1 MQRIQR
7 HWVSSAL
14 LAGLC
19 SSGLA
24 FADGDTSAQTR
35 PAQESSGKV
44 SADAKMGAKAEVNAS
59 TSTAPAPAPAAD
71 LSGYSVEQIKELQ
84 RQLAAR
90 GAYQGRVDGI
100 SGPMT
105 AAALRNFQIQQKLDT
120 SGGLNADTRDALGL
134 HWDRRPVSGRDDGVA
149 TTPIGTSAQTPPLQ
163 ANVGTPTTP
172 SMQLRSLDSER
183 AKGMQQRLREFGYYK
198 GEIDGVLGEQTRAA
212 LQSFFQD
219 QANLAARGVVNQAT
233 VSWFNGT
240 APSTEPSTRAVPPNQ

>member
-7 HWVSSAL
+7 HLVSSTL
-14 LAGLC
+14 LAGIFA
-19 SSGLA
+19 SGLA
-24 FADGDTSAQTR
+24 FADGDTSSQTR
-35 PAQESSGKV
+35 PAQESSGKA
-44 SADAKMGAKAEVNAS
+44 SADAKMGAKAEVKAS
-59 TSTAPAPAPAAD
+59 TSTTPAPTPAAD

-105 AAALRNFQIQQKLDT
+105 VAALRNFQIQQKLDT

-134 HWDRRPVSGRDDGVA
+134 DWDRRPVSGRDDGV
-149 TTPIGTSAQTPPLQ
+149 GTSQIDTTQQSPALQ

-172 SMQLRSLDSER
+172 SMQLRSLDSQS
-183 AKGMQQRLREFGYYK
+183 AKGMQQRLRELGYYK
-198 GEIDGVLGEQTRAA
+198 GEIDGVLGEQTRSA

-233 VSWFNGT
+233 VSWFNGA
-240 APSTEPSTRAVPPNQ
+240 APASEPSTQAVPPNQ